1 MWGAPKPRMAQYMT
15 DPVVV
20 LTSDE
25 VIEGILHYPIGM
37 RLSDALNVRQ
47 PQNAPFLVL
56 TRATVRSRITGKELL
71 KTELLLTARNAIKMV
86 VPKLELISVALPGFE
101 IDPDS
106 R

>member
-37 RLSDALNVRQ
+37 RLSDALNARQ
-47 PQNAPFLVL
+47 PQDTPFLVL
-56 TRATVRSRITGKELL
+56 TRATVRCRATGKELL
-71 KTELLLTARNAIKMV
+71 RTELLLTARNAIKMV
-86 VPKLELISVALPGFE
+86 VPKLELVSVALPGFE
-101 IDPDS
+101 INPDIP
-106 R
+106 